1 MLFLSKGLKSFSVF
15 CDQSV
20 DEQADIDLIVNN
32 AFAHLMIFS
41 VQFKYNAKSFLNLLL
56 ELDFSRLDEK

>member
-1 MLFLSKGLKSFSVF
+1 MF

-56 ELDFSRLDEK
+56 ELDFSRLDER